1 MLSHLKLPNDTT
13 ITADTFENCTLVHFH
28 GCYVL
33 LLTEFYKVRMVTNLS
48 DKIAIPKKGSVEDT
62 VAGVIDKKTNWPL
75 PFSLAFNF
83 RRMPVIGKV
92 ISLPPMVTPTL
103 FIKPPTIFKYKTI
116 CQTALKETF
125 DVLWVLQ
132 AHDKVASLR
141 AINFDRYRL
150 HYEERIDSHTQHA
163 NTLMTKL
170 RNRLY
175 YFLSSQIPPTRISL
189 MPGIHWVWNSLHSK
203 STKLSMVMITS
214 GHVVDSKDI
223 NCCTNEEKILTNYH
237 NFVNKQ
243 SMNATEEYDGCYLVF
258 DSKRKSFFRAGAA
271 GLGMVKRWKE
281 HQR

>member
-83 RRMPVIGKV
+83 LRMPVIGKV
-92 ISLPPMVTPTL
+92 IPLPPMVTPTL

-163 NTLMTKL
+163 NTLMAKL
-170 RNRLY
+170 RNRMY
-175 YFLSSQIPPTRISL
+175 YFLSSQIPPTRIYL

-203 STKLSMVMITS
+203 SNKLSMVMIMS

-223 NCCTNEEKILTNYH
+223 NYCTNEEKFLRIIITLSI
-237 NFVNKQ
+237 NK
-243 SMNATEEYDGCYLVF
+243 V
-258 DSKRKSFFRAGAA
+258 
-271 GLGMVKRWKE
+271 
-281 HQR
+281 